1 MTSLNVRHAVSAE
14 YLHACSDCIVCVDL
28 HRPALFVR
36 RVSQAQHEGVPLQCP
51 MHFQPKRMRAVVWT
65 SVVSVFATVSG
76 LRQLAPLSRRSVLTR
91 STQALAF
98 VMALPSKT
106 SGEACASAAPDDL
119 PAIMKAVTRGS
130 AGVFSFDE
138 NFATPVLTSPNEV
151 LVEIK
156 ASRRRPMPPP
166 PEPPA

>member
-1 MTSLNVRHAVSAE
+1 M
-14 YLHACSDCIVCVDL
+14 
-28 HRPALFVR
+28 
-36 RVSQAQHEGVPLQCP
+36 
-51 MHFQPKRMRAVVWT
+51 
-65 SVVSVFATVSG
+65 
-76 LRQLAPLSRRSVLTR
+76 LTR

-119 PAIMKAVTRGS
+119 PSVMKAVTRGS

-138 NFATPVLTSPNEV
+138 NYATPVLTSPTEV

-156 ASRRRPMPPP
+156 ASRRRPSRATAQAAPPPKPPP

>member
-1 MTSLNVRHAVSAE
+1 MVSRFNAP
-14 YLHACSDCIVCVDL
+14 CI
-28 HRPALFVR
+28 F
-36 RVSQAQHEGVPLQCP
+36 
-51 MHFQPKRMRAVVWT
+51 MPKRMRAVVWT

>member
-1 MTSLNVRHAVSAE
+1 
-14 YLHACSDCIVCVDL
+14 
-28 HRPALFVR
+28 
-36 RVSQAQHEGVPLQCP
+36 
-51 MHFQPKRMRAVVWT
+51 MRAFVWT
-65 SVVSVFATVSG
+65 SVFAVVATVSG
-76 LRQLAPLSRRSVLTR
+76 LRRLAPLSRRGVLAR

-130 AGVFSFDE
+130 AGVFSFDKTY
-138 NFATPVLTSPNEV
+138 ATPVLTSPKEV

-166 PEPPA
+166 PEPA